1 MKKAGVKLGAAIA
14 TGTLGIGM
22 MLTGAQAADVVDT
35 GCTPAVSALNGKIE
49 GAGGYY
55 KDEVGKGGRFQGV
68 ATLSFPLGCLLGAQI
83 DIGGGDLDGDGFGG
97 VGGHLFM
104 RDPSSYLLGIHAQ
117 YINLSG
123 EDIFRVGPEAEIYL
137 DNVTLSG
144 MVGFE
149 NVQKFHTDDVVAQ
162 LGAAYYI
169 SDNFAVNAS
178 YRHFLSIDAGAV
190 GFEYQPETLP
200 GSLFVDAMVGSDHY
214 TSIMGGLRIYF
225 GADDKSLKARHR
237 EDDPGHYFNLLARQ
251 AEPCVPQAA
260 DGVGVQCG
268 AQPKEQPIPD

>member
-1 MKKAGVKLGAAIA
+1 MKNARLRFGTAIA
-14 TGTLGIGM
+14 TGTFGFGLM
-22 MLTGAQAADVVDT
+22 VTGALAADIDM

-49 GAGGYY
+49 GAGGYF
-55 KDEVGKGGRFQGV
+55 KDETSDGGRFQGI
-68 ATLSFPLGCLLGAQI
+68 ASLSFPLGCLFGAQI
-83 DIGGGDLDGDGFGG
+83 DFGGGDLDGDGFGG

-123 EDIFRVGPEAEIYL
+123 EDIIRVGPEAELYL
-137 DNVTLSG
+137 DNLTLSG

-149 NVQKFHTDDVVAQ
+149 DVQQFSTDDVVAQ

-169 SDNFAVNAS
+169 NDNFAVNAS

-200 GSLFVDAMVGSDHY
+200 ASLFVDAMVGTDHY
-214 TSIMGGLRIYF
+214 TSVMGGLRFYF
-225 GADDKSLKARHR
+225 GGDDKSLKARHR
-237 EDDPGHYFNLLARQ
+237 EDDPGHYFNLLTRQ
-251 AEPCVPQAA
+251 AESCVVGATNNLGGCGRKIFA
-260 DGVGVQCG
+260 D
-268 AQPKEQPIPD
+268 